1 MEFNS
6 VCNHRSNS
14 QNRTT
19 AKRES
24 DLLITGMITDRIG
37 RQEVLLPISHSH
49 YNLGQTPPVGTM
61 SRAKNL
67 EISQFSFQGKWLL
80 LWLLCSILWLVD
92 LAEWT

>member
-19 AKRES
+19 AKQES

-49 YNLGQTPPVGTM
+49 Y
-61 SRAKNL
+61 
-67 EISQFSFQGKWLL
+67 SFRKRKDIKDKHLQ
-80 LWLLCSILWLVD
+80 
-92 LAEWT
+92 

>member
-61 SRAKNL
+61 SRAKIWKFPSVL
-67 EISQFSFQGKWLL
+67 FRVSGCCYGYCVQFCDW
-80 LWLLCSILWLVD
+80 WI
-92 LAEWT
+92 

>member
-49 YNLGQTPPVGTM
+49 YSFRKRRHLGQTSLVGTM

-80 LWLLCSILWLVD
+80 QWLLCSIL
-92 LAEWT
+92 